1 MKLPSDLSGIIHLPL
16 DWTPE
21 QARAVI
27 EIMGLLEE
35 EIWSLY
41 GDDIMYL
48 IKSQRTASPP
58 RIVIPGVDQNSEDDI
73 PF

>member
-1 MKLPSDLSGIIHLPL
+1 MRPTFQLNGVVQIPL

-27 EIMGLLEE
+27 EILGSIEE

-41 GDDIMYL
+41 GDDIMKI
-48 IKSQRTASPP
+48 IKSQRTSVP
-58 RIVIPGVDQNSEDDI
+58 RNSDPQNAHLDSSDDF